1 MRMSAL
7 LGFAAALHLLGLP
20 AIADDAPT
28 VVAQTGHR
36 AAVNAVS
43 FSPDGKLLAS
53 GGGDGRGPGR
63 IILWDIDSQKQLRT
77 LSGHDNR
84 VTSLSFSPDGKR
96 LASTGDDGA
105 LKLWDVGSGK
115 LSRSVATASDRLAA
129 VEFSPDGERLATAG
143 GAVETA
149 GRVTLREVA
158 GLTVVQTLTG
168 HPTPVGALC
177 FSPDG
182 KYLATAGGDLD
193 TRGKIVVW
201 KLGRNRRYRTLSGH
215 IGAIASI
222 RFGPEGKLLA
232 SAGRDRTVRLWD
244 VERGKERRR
253 FDKQTASL
261 SAVDLSPDGKLVA
274 WAGADMTIGLGETDG
289 EGAPRILKWHA
300 RRITSLRFSPDGKL
314 LASGSADKTVKLWS
328 VRDARETGR
337 LAGSSPR
344 ARALVFSPDSSHLAV
359 GTDAGVKLWDLA
371 RARLVRSFAA
381 DLRGIA
387 TLAFSPDGG
396 ALAVGAHTVL
406 RPGEIKLYDPA
417 TGNAGPQLEESK
429 AAGPAAA
436 LDPAGK
442 LVAAGDRAGAVRL
455 WEGSQGK
462 AAKTFQAHVGAIN
475 ALSFAPKGGLLA
487 SGGSDGTARLW
498 EASAG
503 KQVYLLR
510 GHVGA
515 VGTLA
520 FSLDG
525 KLLATGGADG
535 SARLWTVADG
545 KPAAILPEHAGAVT
559 TLAFRPDGKA
569 LATGDEAGVRLWELP
584 AGKLLRVLAGG
595 AAAAL
600 AYSPDGK
607 FLASTGADGTTRVW
621 SATDGEELV
630 RLIATDGLGSLV
642 VTPQN
647 HYASWR
653 AGHEAVALRV
663 GDRALA
669 LEPFALKLAR
679 RDLVLERLGL
689 VANDDLAVKRWVYR
703 QRLQEMRF
711 SEDVLRQG
719 FRVPRLALRS
729 NGLPA
734 RTKQRRLKLKVRA
747 SDGEFRLDRLCV
759 AINQVPVLGANGID
773 LRPRQ
778 RKLVDVALN
787 LELTPGA
794 NRIEMSVFNEKGVES
809 PRVSLAVECTAPK
822 RRPKLWLVAIGVSRF
837 KEAAYDLTCAAAD
850 ANAIA
855 GLPELDSAKSP
866 FESVFDQVE
875 VLGLADS
882 LASRRDIRQA
892 REFLEKAGVDDV
904 AIVFAAGHSLF
915 DEQQDYYYASHD
927 IDFDQLPKWGLKFTE
942 LDRLL
947 DGIPARRKL
956 LLLDVSVPGTLPA
969 DAEPGEP
976 VRLFQDGSGLD
987 LPEGAIVS
995 SRAFGATPMELRLAR
1010 AFQSELLAGP
1020 GFGSG
1025 AAVIAA
1031 CGAAEYRVEHGD
1043 AKSGVLAQALLEC
1056 LTQLKGDTNKDGLLR
1071 VAELRN
1077 YLAKRV
1083 PQLTKGGQVVA
1094 ARVNPASDFAVAG
1107 K

>member
-1 MRMSAL
+1 MHPVRVTLAGLILAML
-7 LGFAAALHLLGLP
+7 LGMAGRAQAQSEGDVWGAPLNLSRSGAAAQP
-20 AIADDAPT
+20 RI
-28 VVAQTGHR
+28 VA
-36 AAVNAVS
+36 A
-43 FSPDGKLLAS
+43 PDGTLQVFWWDQFDGLMTAISDNETWSSPMMAPIVDES
-53 GGGDGRGPGR
+53 GTTEAPAGIPVIVGDGNGWVHA
-63 IILWDIDSQKQLRT
+63 LWLEEPDEETGVQSLMHSHMPIGSTSWSEPQTVAESAVAFEAVRTPSGTLALAYLRT
-77 LSGHDNR
+77 LHTESFPAGVYVRQNPGGGGTWGAASVVHDTIYFRALTAHEAYVR
-84 VTSLSFSPDGKR
+84 V
-96 LASTGDDGA
+96 ADDGNQTIHVVWEDPRLEQA
-105 LKLWDVGSGK
+105 LYA
-115 LSRSVATASDRLAA
+115 RSV
-129 VEFSPDGERLATAG
+129 DGGTTWTE
-143 GAVETA
+143 
-149 GRVTLREVA
+149 
-158 GLTVVQTLTG
+158 
-168 HPTPVGALC
+168 PTPLGD
-177 FSPDG
+177 PDQRPARPRV
-182 KYLATAGGDLD
+182 L
-193 TRGKIVVW
+193 
-201 KLGRNRRYRTLSGH
+201 TL
-215 IGAIASI
+215 
-222 RFGPEGKLLA
+222 
-232 SAGRDRTVRLWD
+232 
-244 VERGKERRR
+244 
-253 FDKQTASL
+253 
-261 SAVDLSPDGKLVA
+261 
-274 WAGADMTIGLGETDG
+274 
-289 EGAPRILKWHA
+289 
-300 RRITSLRFSPDGKL
+300 
-314 LASGSADKTVKLWS
+314 
-328 VRDARETGR
+328 
-337 LAGSSPR
+337 
-344 ARALVFSPDSSHLAV
+344 
-359 GTDAGVKLWDLA
+359 
-371 RARLVRSFAA
+371 
-381 DLRGIA
+381 
-387 TLAFSPDGG
+387 PDGG
-396 ALAVGAHTVL
+396 AL
-406 RPGEIKLYDPA
+406 
-417 TGNAGPQLEESK
+417 
-429 AAGPAAA
+429 
-436 LDPAGK
+436 
-442 LVAAGDRAGAVRL
+442 
-455 WEGSQGK
+455 
-462 AAKTFQAHVGAIN
+462 
-475 ALSFAPKGGLLA
+475 
-487 SGGSDGTARLW
+487 RLW